1 MKRKLIKKTLNI
13 STYNRFDKVYPT
25 NEIYSYDK
33 NSARIEISFVNKVV
47 DANVVC
53 LLIFRKTQQK
63 LETIAAKEN
72 DHYYFDFD
80 AKWIHEDD
88 IVDVHVYLNEI
99 SENSDVGKF
108 AFAVKMS
115 EIDKMA
121 DAPLVERRSGRVVEL
136 SDIVTKADLEQIK
149 TITGP
154 PGPQGEQG
162 PIGPMGPPGPKGD
175 NGERGAD
182 GQPGPPG
189 PKGDKGEDG
198 RDGQQGPTG
207 PQGPPGP
214 KGSDGLPGPAG
225 VNGAKGEQGPMGP
238 PGPKG
243 EDGLPGR
250 QGERG
255 ADGQPGPKGE
265 QGPPGPKGDKGE
277 DGRDGIQGPKGEDGS
292 PGQTGPA
299 GPAGIQGPP
308 GPIGPIGPKGDNGE
322 RGADGQPGPPG
333 PKGDK
338 GEDGRDGQQ
347 GPTGPQG
354 PPGPK
359 GSDGLPGPAGV
370 NGAKG
375 EQGPMG
381 PPGPKGEDGLP
392 GRQGERGA
400 DGQPGPKGEQGPP
413 GPKGDKGEDGR
424 DGIQGPKGEDGS
436 PGQTGPAG
444 PAGIQGP
451 PGPIGPIGPK
461 GDNGERGAD
470 GQPGPQGIQG
480 PPGPPGPKGD
490 KGEPGTGATQVL
502 ALSGNI
508 LSLSNGGGTV
518 TLPSTSSGEI
528 IGIGQPNGR
537 IDGTIGQTYIDS
549 NNTNGALKW
558 IKRTKTGNTGWAVLD
573 GDTGWKTLTIQS
585 KLGGS
590 YLRVRRINNLVT
602 YQFGGLS
609 WGWFGVVRRNGPGYV
624 MQPSDRERNCF
635 ILGLQGIP
643 VGYRSE
649 GSLIGPIYNDKGI
662 QYGTWYLGGNGDSN
676 MLRFQF
682 LDPVPTDRDIGD
694 IRVSTILYT
703 TNDPWPMN

>member
-88 IVDVHVYLNEI
+88 IVDVHVYLNEVA
-99 SENSDVGKF
+99 ENTDVGKF

-121 DAPLVERRSGRVVEL
+121 DAPLVERRSGRVVDL

-149 TITGP
+149 AIT
-154 PGPQGEQG
+154 
-162 PIGPMGPPGPKGD
+162 
-175 NGERGAD
+175 
-182 GQPGPPG
+182 G
-189 PKGDKGEDG
+189 PKGDKGE
-198 RDGQQGPTG
+198 
-207 PQGPPGP
+207 PGP
-214 KGSDGLPGPAG
+214 
-225 VNGAKGEQGPMGP
+225 EGPMGP

-243 EDGLPGR
+243 EN
-250 QGERG
+250 GERG
-255 ADGQPGPKGE
+255 LDGQPGPMGP
-265 QGPPGPKGDKGE
+265 QGLPGPKGN
-277 DGRDGIQGPKGEDGS
+277 DGVS
-292 PGQTGPA
+292 
-299 GPAGIQGPP
+299 
-308 GPIGPIGPKGDNGE
+308 
-322 RGADGQPGPPG
+322 
-333 PKGDK
+333 
-338 GEDGRDGQQ
+338 GQQ
-347 GPTGPQG
+347 GPQG
-354 PPGPK
+354 IQGER
-359 GSDGLPGPAGV
+359 GPA
-370 NGAKG
+370 
-375 EQGPMG
+375 G
-381 PPGPKGEDGLP
+381 PPGPKGENGRDGLQGPP
-392 GRQGERGA
+392 GEN
-400 DGQPGPKGEQGPP
+400 GQPGPKG
-413 GPKGDKGEDGR
+413 DRGE
-424 DGIQGPKGEDGS
+424 
-436 PGQTGPAG
+436 TGPAG
-444 PAGIQGP
+444 ERGPIGPTGLQGP
-451 PGPIGPIGPK
+451 PGPIGPK

-528 IGIGQPNGR
+528 SGIGQPNGR
-537 IDGTIGQTYIDS
+537 IDGTIGQTYIDT
-549 NNTNGALKW
+549 NKTNGALKW

-573 GDTGWKTLTIQS
+573 GDTGWKNLNIVS

-590 YLRVRRINNLVT
+590 YLKVRRINDQVT

-609 WGWFGVVRRNGPGYV
+609 WGWFGIVRRNGPGYV
-624 MQPSDRERNCF
+624 VQPSDRERNCF
-635 ILGLQGIP
+635 ILGLQGVP
-643 VGYRSE
+643 QGYRSE

-662 QYGTWYLGGNGDSN
+662 AYGTWYLGGVGDGN

-682 LDPVPTDRDIGD
+682 LDPVPTDKDIGD
-694 IRVSTILYT
+694 IRISNITYI
-703 TNDPWPMN
+703 TNDPWPIS